1 MSACQIVGRFGIFS
15 LFCFCIFVSDASAA
29 GKDCI
34 LTSWAGEEPP
44 YLYTDSVTGE
54 VSGPDA
60 DILRSAAA
68 VVGCEIRFIQL
79 PWKRAL
85 LHLKSGELDVVPFAK
100 LTEERAAFSF
110 VSVPYRQ
117 FAHRLFVAINSP
129 FKGDSLRELLESG
142 GRVAVMKGYKY
153 PDGVELIRT
162 DPAYAGQFIEV
173 SEYEQLLM
181 LLEKRRIDGIIASRE
196 VIETRCPKLGL
207 DSDTFAEGEEFSEPL
222 HFLFSKVSVPE
233 HWMRDMNVALQI
245 VLDAGERDEVY

>member
-1 MSACQIVGRFGIFS
+1 MWVRARLPWL
-15 LFCFCIFVSDASAA
+15 LFFAFAGQQAASQ
-29 GKDCI
+29 DIPCV
-34 LTSWAGEEPP
+34 LTSWVGEEPP
-44 YLYTDSVTGE
+44 HLYIDKKTGE
-54 VSGPDA
+54 AEGPDA
-60 DILRSAAA
+60 ALLRDAAA
-68 VVGCEIRFIQL
+68 SLGCTVQFLNL
-79 PWKRAL
+79 PWKRAVQS
-85 LHLKSGELDVVPFAK
+85 LKTGGLDVVPFAK
-100 LTEERAAFSF
+100 LTEERASFSY

-117 FAHRLFVAINSP
+117 FAHRLFVATNSP

-142 GRVAVMKGYKY
+142 GRVAVKKGYKY

-222 HFLFSKVSVPE
+222 HFLFSKMSVPE